1 MPAEEIT
8 ELLGRWRDGDDTAR
22 NRLFERVYDELRALA
37 RRRMQGESPGHTL
50 QATALV
56 HEVYERLAD
65 AHVDWAGRTHF
76 MAVAASAIRRLL
88 VDHARARDRSK
99 RGGGLAR
106 VTLDDAD
113 KPVVAS
119 DPQLTD
125 LDEALLALGKWDL
138 RKERVLELH
147 YFGGLTQPQ
156 IAEAVGIS
164 PATVDRDLRLGRLW
178 LRRFMQGEG

>member
-1 MPAEEIT
+1 MQAGEIT
-8 ELLGRWRDGDDTAR
+8 ELLNRWRDGDDTAR

-50 QATALV
+50 QPTALV

-65 AHVDWAGRTHF
+65 ADVEWTGRTHF

-88 VDHARARDRSK
+88 VDHARARGRAK
-99 RGGGLAR
+99 RGGEAIKIS
-106 VTLDDAD
+106 LDDASTIVD
-113 KPVVAS
+113 GS

-125 LDEALLALGKWDL
+125 LDEALLALGRWDL
-138 RKERVLELH
+138 RKERVLEMH

-164 PATVDRDLRLGRLW
+164 AATVDRDLRLGRLW
-178 LRRFMQGEG
+178 LKRFMEGES